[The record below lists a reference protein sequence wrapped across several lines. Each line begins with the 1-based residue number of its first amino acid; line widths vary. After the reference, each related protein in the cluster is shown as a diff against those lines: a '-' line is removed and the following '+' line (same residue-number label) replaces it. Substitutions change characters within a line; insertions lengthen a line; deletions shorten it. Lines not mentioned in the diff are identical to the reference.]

1 MTAKPI
7 KSVGLACSLAIAV
20 WFSGNGIGVRASQP
34 RLPEPPTANPPKQ
47 PRTLR
52 VLFIGNSYTYF
63 NNLPAL
69 LKGLA
74 ASDKD
79 WPQIE
84 TEMIVRSGATL
95 QRHYSEGQAGVSI
108 TEGKWDFVILQEQSM
123 LPINDM
129 GTMYHYASRL
139 HDHIKKNGA
148 KTVLFSTWARQDER
162 YKQKNVDFAYKY
174 TATHLGAILAPVG
187 LAWTAVLEKDPQ
199 MLLYTTDKSH
209 PNAAGSYL
217 AACVIY
223 STLVGRGTEGMTC
236 RISGNPIS
244 YSGAVS
250 TDKVDLVNLSDRE
263 CRLLQRISWQTVK
276 TIRESEKP
284 PFEQPR
290 TWRELSD
297 K

>member
-1 MTAKPI
+1 MNAKPI
-7 KSVGLACSLAIAV
+7 KSLGLACTLAITV
-20 WFSGNGIGVRASQP
+20 WFSGNGIGVRASDAP
-34 RLPEPPTANPPKQ
+34 VAHPSAANPAKE
-47 PRTLR
+47 PRTIR

-84 TEMIVRSGATL
+84 TEMIVRTGATL

-129 GTMYHYASRL
+129 GTMYYHASRL
-139 HDHIKKNGA
+139 HDHIKKSGA
-148 KTVLFSTWARQDER
+148 KTVFFSTWARQDER

-223 STLVGRGTEGMTC
+223 STLIGRGTEGLTC
-236 RISGNPIS
+236 RISGNPVS
-244 YSGAVS
+244 YFGVVS
-250 TDKVDLVNLSDRE
+250 PDKVDLVNLSDRE
-263 CRLLQRISWQTVK
+263 CRLLQRISWQIVK
-276 TIRESEKP
+276 ENRNHE
-284 PFEQPR
+284 
-290 TWRELSD
+290 
-297 K
+297 